1 MSKVEIRDA
10 KGQQAG
16 TAELS
21 DAVYGIEPNVTVIHH
36 VVTCQASSARQGTHA
51 TKTRHFVSGGGRKPY
66 RQKGTGRA
74 RQGSTR
80 APQWAGGG
88 VVFGPHPH
96 GHYKK
101 VNSKEVKL
109 ALRSVLSGKVRDEEL
124 LLVDELA
131 FDEPSTKQAKAMLE
145 ALGVADR
152 RVTVIVADDDVA
164 TYLSFR
170 NLEKVRVMGASE
182 ATAATLIDNGALVM
196 SAATAKQFEEV
207 LA

>member
-1 MSKVEIRDA
+1 M
-10 KGQQAG
+10 
-16 TAELS
+16 
-21 DAVYGIEPNVTVIHH
+21 
-36 VVTCQASSARQGTHA
+36 
-51 TKTRHFVSGGGRKPY
+51 
-66 RQKGTGRA
+66 
-74 RQGSTR
+74 
-80 APQWAGGG
+80 
-88 VVFGPHPH
+88 
-96 GHYKK
+96 
-101 VNSKEVKL
+101 
-109 ALRSVLSGKVRDEEL
+109 LSGKVRDEEL

-152 RVTVIVADDDVA
+152 RVTVVA

>member
-1 MSKVEIRDA
+1 M
-10 KGQQAG
+10 
-16 TAELS
+16 
-21 DAVYGIEPNVTVIHH
+21 
-36 VVTCQASSARQGTHA
+36 
-51 TKTRHFVSGGGRKPY
+51 
-66 RQKGTGRA
+66 
-74 RQGSTR
+74 
-80 APQWAGGG
+80 
-88 VVFGPHPH
+88 
-96 GHYKK
+96 
-101 VNSKEVKL
+101 
-109 ALRSVLSGKVRDEEL
+109 LSGKVRDEEL

-152 RVTVIVADDDVA
+152 RVTVVVADDDVA

-182 ATAATLIDNGALVM
+182 ATAETLIDNGALVM